1 VSRNRNQKNAYQ
13 RVGGQSGKKGL
24 DAHKKRKKGGRR
36 SHFGRK
42 QLHLP
47 PSIEPPWKNPS
58 RPLFILLVLLVSDRG
73 SPLLFFFLVPAAA
86 VASSAPSRV
95 TKHPGR
101 SPSSPA
107 AHRVPLGLLAPK
119 RKGRHPNRTV
129 SRFPPAVQSRWCPYV
144 ALVPPFPAFTRFLCQ
159 KSARI
164 RFQSFVFRW
173 LGVII
178 MVGTLPC
185 VLEF

>member
-1 VSRNRNQKNAYQ
+1 MSRNRNQKNAYQ

-24 DAHKKRKKGGRR
+24 DAHKKRKREEEGLILEGNSCTSLRLLNPPGRIPPA
-36 SHFGRK
+36 HF
-42 QLHLP
+42 L
-47 PSIEPPWKNPS
+47 SSSCCWS
-58 RPLFILLVLLVSDRG
+58 RTEG

-144 ALVPPFPAFTRFLCQ
+144 ALVPPFPAFTRFLCP
-159 KSARI
+159 KKCSDSFSKF
-164 RFQSFVFRW
+164 RFSFAWRHHHGW
-173 LGVII
+173 Y
-178 MVGTLPC
+178 VGL